1 MDNWQGG
8 FASAMQAGFTW
19 RRKRKERRRR
29 EAAKGKKRERERGI
43 DKDLP
48 ILGDGSKAF
57 LLARPDL

>member
-1 MDNWQGG
+1 MARR
-8 FASAMQAGFTW
+8 FRVRHAGW
-19 RRKRKERRRR
+19 LHLEEEEEGEEKARSREGKE
-29 EAAKGKKRERERGI
+29 ERERERGI

>member
-1 MDNWQGG
+1 MARR
-8 FASAMQAGFTW
+8 FRVRHAGW
-19 RRKRKERRRR
+19 LHLEEEEEGEGEKPRRERR
-29 EAAKGKKRERERGI
+29 ERERERGI

>member
-1 MDNWQGG
+1 
-8 FASAMQAGFTW
+8 MQAGFTW

-29 EAAKGKKRERERGI
+29 EAAKGKKRERERERERGI

-57 LLARPDL
+57 LLVRPDL

>member
-1 MDNWQGG
+1 
-8 FASAMQAGFTW
+8 MQAGFTW

-57 LLARPDL
+57 LLVRPDL